1 MAHTISEL
9 KLYWNRINYAFPILN
24 DTIFSDCSRA
34 EYDEI
39 HQIIIGMG
47 VQHRVRDLILIHIE
61 KYLRQHIAPS
71 FWSKFSKVDEE
82 VKGFQLFKSAVNEL
96 YESISNFSEMLGRL
110 SILNSSC
117 CDNKPI
123 FGEKDVILGFKQ
135 LIRATLLSQ
144 LPLEYHVIINYFYKI
159 SFNVFDNE
167 NEHSDMGDIMCAGC
181 GNDFSDCNC
190 AYIVKVFHETNRK
203 LMDLQLLERLTG
215 QVLTNFIQLRIENH
229 IQKLCDGTF
238 DVSHIHFLENWLDTT
253 VMSWLTRIY
262 CAGSSKPPPDDH
274 NIQCAISQFKKKLSY
289 YLYHSYTKLRIDQ
302 LFNII
307 IEYPDSQPAVDDIK
321 LCLDKTDLRSTLC
334 IRLQNALETR
344 LLHSGVNTTDI
355 LTAYV
360 STIRALRHLDPSG
373 VILETVTKPVRSYLR
388 NREDTVRSV
397 VSSLTEDGAGNEL
410 AEELTKF
417 AAEADLEN
425 EKDEAWDEWNPDP
438 VDADPKVDSN
448 ERKANDII
456 SMLVNVYGS
465 KELFVNEYRTLL
477 ADRLLAQSAINTEK
491 EIRYLELL
499 KLKFGESQLH
509 FCEVMLKDISDS
521 KRMNSLIQQDK
532 NLEVVDD
539 NFSCNAL
546 ILSAQFWPPFKDE
559 SLELPEEIKQH
570 LESYT
575 KSYEALKGNRT
586 LSWKPHLGYVN
597 IEIDLPDKRF
607 DLIVSPFNAT
617 LIMHFQ
623 NKSEWSLE
631 ELHQVMKVP
640 ITVLR
645 RKITYWQSLGLISEK
660 CTDTY
665 VLVDGSDSTKSNVA
679 SNQVQEMIC
688 EDDEAESVMASAH
701 DQRECEL
708 QVFWSY
714 IVGMLTNLDSLPLDR
729 IHQMLKMFASQ
740 APGAECS
747 LKELRQFLDTKVLEE
762 DVICEACRDLAMAA
776 VNSSL
781 QSEVSGSDVA
791 GPSTRRQTNACL
803 LCGSSI
809 LNRRSDKILRV
820 NPNEMQQSIIDL
832 ITSKLAPREEDR
844 MRKDAVGSYSVCD
857 TVI

>member
-1 MAHTISEL
+1 MTNKASEL
-9 KLYWNRINYAFPILN
+9 KVYWNKINYAFPILN
-24 DTIFSDCSRA
+24 DTIFSDCTSS

-39 HQIIIGMG
+39 QQIITGLGIQ
-47 VQHRVRDLILIHIE
+47 VKIRDLTLVHIE
-61 KYLRQHIAPS
+61 KYLRQHVAPA
-71 FWSKFSKVDEE
+71 FWSKFLKVDEE
-82 VKGFQLFKSAVNEL
+82 IKGFQLFKSAVNDL
-96 YESISNFSEMLGRL
+96 YESVSNFSEMLRRL
-110 SILNSSC
+110 SILNNSC

-123 FGEKDVILGFKQ
+123 FGEKDVIMGFKQ

-144 LPLEYHVIINYFYKI
+144 LPLDYHIIINHFYKM

-167 NEHSDMGDIMCAGC
+167 YENSDMSEDVMCLGC
-181 GNDFSDCNC
+181 WNEYSDCNC

-215 QVLTNFIQLRIENH
+215 QVLTNFIQMRIESH

-238 DVSHIHFLENWLDTT
+238 DVSHIGFLENWLDTT

-262 CAGSSKPPPDDH
+262 CAGSSKPPPDDK
-274 NIQCAISQFKKKLSY
+274 NIQNAISQFQKKLSY
-289 YLYHSYTKLRIDQ
+289 YLYHSYTKLRIEQ

-334 IRLQNALETR
+334 KRLQSALETR
-344 LLHSGVNTTDI
+344 LLHPGVNTTDI

-397 VSSLTEDGAGNEL
+397 VSSLTEDGAGSEL
-410 AEELTKF
+410 AEELAKF
-417 AAEADLEN
+417 AAEADGDN
-425 EKDEAWDEWNPDP
+425 DKDDAWDEWNPDP
-438 VDADPKVDSN
+438 VDADPKVNSN
-448 ERKANDII
+448 DRKANDII

-477 ADRLLAQSAINTEK
+477 ADRLLAQSVINTDK

-499 KLKFGESQLH
+499 KLRFGESQLH

-521 KRMNSLIQQDK
+521 KRINALIHQDK
-532 NLEVVDD
+532 NFEPSSK
-539 NFSCNAL
+539 NFTSNAM

-559 SLELPEEIKQH
+559 SLELPEEIKCH

-586 LSWKPHLGYVN
+586 LSWKPHLGYVDLE
-597 IEIDLPDKRF
+597 IEIGAKKLE
-607 DLIVSPFNAT
+607 LVVSPFNAT

-623 NKSEWSLE
+623 NKPEWTLD

-645 RKITYWQSLGLISEK
+645 RKITYWQSMGLISEK
-660 CTDTY
+660 GPDTF
-665 VLVDGSDSTKSNVA
+665 VLVDGSDANKSNVA
-679 SNQVQEMIC
+679 TSQVQEMIC
-688 EDDEAESVMASAH
+688 EDDETESVMASAH
-701 DQRECEL
+701 DQREGEL

-740 APGAECS
+740 APGTECS
-747 LKELRQFLDTKVLEE
+747 LQELRQFLDTKVRIHQL
-762 DVICEACRDLAMAA
+762 VLHGGMY
-776 VNSSL
+776 
-781 QSEVSGSDVA
+781 
-791 GPSTRRQTNACL
+791 
-803 LCGSSI
+803 
-809 LNRRSDKILRV
+809 
-820 NPNEMQQSIIDL
+820 
-832 ITSKLAPREEDR
+832 KLP
-844 MRKDAVGSYSVCD
+844 K
-857 TVI
+857 T

>member
-1 MAHTISEL
+1 MSNKSSEL
-9 KLYWNRINYAFPILN
+9 KLYWNKINYAFPILN
-24 DTIFSDCSRA
+24 DTIFSDCTGT
-34 EYDEI
+34 EYDEVQ
-39 HQIIIGMG
+39 QIITGMG
-47 VQHRVRDLILIHIE
+47 IQVKVRDLILIHIE
-61 KYLRQHIAPS
+61 KYLRQHVAPS
-71 FWSKFSKVDEE
+71 FWSKFIKVDEE
-82 VKGFQLFKSAVNEL
+82 VKGFQLFKSAVNDL
-96 YESISNFSEMLGRL
+96 YESVSNFSEMLRRL
-110 SILNSSC
+110 SILNTSC
-117 CDNKPI
+117 CDNRPI

-144 LPLEYHVIINYFYKI
+144 LPLDYHVIINHFYKM

-167 NEHSDMGDIMCAGC
+167 YESSDMSEDVMCSGC
-181 GNDFSDCNC
+181 WNEYSDCNC
-190 AYIVKVFHETNRK
+190 AYIVKVFHDTNRK

-215 QVLTNFIQLRIENH
+215 QVLTNFIQMRIESH

-238 DVSHIHFLENWLDTT
+238 DVSHIGFLENWLETT

-262 CAGSSKPPPDDH
+262 CAGSSKPPPDDK
-274 NIQCAISQFKKKLSY
+274 NTQNAIMQFKKKLSY
-289 YLYHSYTKLRIDQ
+289 YLYYSYTKLRIEQ

-334 IRLQNALETR
+334 KRLQSALETR
-344 LLHSGVNTTDI
+344 LLHPGVNTTDI

-360 STIRALRHLDPSG
+360 STIRALRHLDSSG

-397 VSSLTEDGAGNEL
+397 VSSLTEEGAGSEL
-410 AEELTKF
+410 AEELAKF
-417 AAEADLEN
+417 AAEVDGEN
-425 EKDEAWDEWNPDP
+425 DKDDIWDEWNPDP
-438 VDADPKVDSN
+438 VDADPKVNSN
-448 ERKANDII
+448 DRRANDII

-477 ADRLLAQSAINTEK
+477 ADRLLAHNVINTEK

-521 KRMNSLIQQDK
+521 KRINALIQQDK
-532 NLEVVDD
+532 MFEIASK
-539 NFSCNAL
+539 NFTSNAM

-559 SLELPEEIKQH
+559 NLELPEEIKQH
-570 LESYT
+570 FEAYT

-586 LSWKPHLGYVN
+586 LSWKPHLGYVSIK
-597 IEIDLPDKRF
+597 IEIGSKNLDLV
-607 DLIVSPFNAT
+607 VSPFNAT

-623 NKSEWSLE
+623 NKPEWTLD

-640 ITVLR
+640 VTVLR
-645 RKITYWQSLGLISEK
+645 RKITYWQSMGLISEK

-665 VLVDGSDSTKSNVA
+665 VLVDDSDANKSNVA
-679 SNQVQEMIC
+679 TNQVQEMIC
-688 EDDEAESVMASAH
+688 EDDETESVMASAH
-701 DQRECEL
+701 DQREGEL

-740 APGAECS
+740 APGTECS
-747 LKELRQFLDTKVLEE
+747 LQELRQFLDTKVRTHQL
-762 DVICEACRDLAMAA
+762 I
-776 VNSSL
+776 L
-781 QSEVSGSDVA
+781 QG
-791 GPSTRRQTNACL
+791 G
-803 LCGSSI
+803 
-809 LNRRSDKILRV
+809 
-820 NPNEMQQSIIDL
+820 MY
-832 ITSKLAPREEDR
+832 KLP
-844 MRKDAVGSYSVCD
+844 KS
-857 TVI
+857 